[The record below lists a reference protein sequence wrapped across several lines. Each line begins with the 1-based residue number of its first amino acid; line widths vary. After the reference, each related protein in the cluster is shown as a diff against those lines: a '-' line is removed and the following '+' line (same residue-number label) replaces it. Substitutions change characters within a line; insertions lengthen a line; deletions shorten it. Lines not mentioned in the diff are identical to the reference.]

1 LDTLGQDLALLG
13 LEDETLG
20 RQVGNQFL
28 EEGHQDETVLLPEAA
43 IVVRFPVDLNPF
55 LLLFPVLE
63 VVVHVYVIIAWQFAW
78 QLGLITGQ
86 VEFTLAFLFF
96 HRRSQFFLEQTGT
109 VRVVGLKLVR
119 NESLLLRPI
128 EMVLLL

>member
-13 LEDETLG
+13 LKDETLG
-20 RQVGNQFL
+20 RQIGNQFL

-55 LLLFPVLE
+55 LLLFPVFE
-63 VVVHVYVIIAWQFAW
+63 VVVHVYVIIACQFAW
-78 QLGLITGQ
+78 LLGLITGQ
-86 VEFTLAFLFF
+86 VELTLAFLFF
-96 HRRSQFFLEQTGT
+96 HRRSQFFLEQTSL
-109 VRVVGLKLVR
+109 VRVVGLELVR
-119 NESLLLRPI
+119 NEYLLLRPI

>member
-1 LDTLGQDLALLG
+1 LGQDLALLG
-13 LEDETLG
+13 LKDETLG
-20 RQVGNQFL
+20 WQIGNQFL
-28 EEGHQDETVLLPEAA
+28 EEGHKDETVLLPEAA

-63 VVVHVYVIIAWQFAW
+63 VVVHVYVISACQFAW

-86 VEFTLAFLFF
+86 VKFALAFLFF
-96 HRRSQFFLEQTGT
+96 HRRSQFFLEYSGL